1 MRIRLQGFFWPKPAS
16 PYPLPVYRGT
26 AEIEGPVLPQER
38 RIFSPPSS
46 LPFYIPPP
54 LLSLPPFLSLISL
67 SGTQS
72 ASASQCWVH
81 QFIKEALAQMNRA
94 SEVFSPAPW
103 GSRRCAYGRQ
113 RAWHH
118 SGKTPK
124 GVELSPD
131 LGANTKTCVHKP
143 ATRRRVRA
151 DVRQGVSQTNPWPKF
166 WNWGPIRNMCT
177 TALVRLPFL
186 LKRHIWW
193 INSGK
198 QRPTV
203 VSLRSLLVRHSRVLL
218 DVIDSCQA
226 RPCTLVNQ

>member
-1 MRIRLQGFFWPKPAS
+1 MFFVLLNEDQTPGFFLAKARFPLPSSSLQGDSRDWRTSATSREEDFFT
-16 PYPLPVYRGT
+16 PV
-26 AEIEGPVLPQER
+26 
-38 RIFSPPSS
+38 FSS
-46 LPFYIPPP
+46 